1 VKLLLVGT
9 GAREHAIAWKLLRDD
24 PTLEIIC
31 AQGNAGISELAECIP
46 VKSEDVKSLLG
57 FANRADVD
65 LTFVGPEAP
74 LALGIVDAFRE
85 SGRVIFGPTRRAAEI
100 ETSKRFAKSLM
111 LNAGIPTA
119 TASHHTSPE
128 DALEAIQRRG
138 TPIVIKA
145 SGLAAG
151 KGVVIARS
159 MEEAERAVYMMLED
173 HAFGAA
179 GDEILVEEFMEGE
192 ELSIFVLTDGTNSLP
207 MLAAQ
212 DHKRLLDGDLGP
224 NTGGM
229 GAYAPV
235 SLASDR
241 VMGEAMD
248 RIIEPTLRAM
258 RDHGRPFTGLLY
270 AGLMLTE
277 SGPKVVEFNCRF
289 GDPETEAILPLMTSS
304 LLEPVHAIARGDSLA
319 GMPPIE
325 WSGKSS
331 VTTVLASHGYPDSAR
346 KGDEIR
352 LPAPPQ
358 GVHVFHAATTR
369 ERETETLI
377 TSGGRVLAITATG
390 ESVEDAAKMSRDYS
404 ERVSF
409 EGKQFRR
416 DIAWRELVRNA
427 GAP

>member
-1 VKLLLVGT
+1 VKVLLIGT
-9 GAREHAIAWKLLRDD
+9 GAREHAIAWKLKRDD
-24 PTLEIIC
+24 PSIEIIC

-46 VKSEDVKSLLG
+46 VKAEDVKSLLG

-65 LTFVGPEAP
+65 LTFVGPEGP

-85 SGRVIFGPTRRAAEI
+85 SGRAIFGPTRRAAEI

-111 LNAGIPTA
+111 LDAGIPTA
-119 TASHHTSPE
+119 AASHHTSA
-128 DALEAIQRRG
+128 DAALDAIGRMG

-173 HAFGAA
+173 HMFGEA
-179 GDEILVEEFMEGE
+179 GSEILVEEFMEGE
-192 ELSIFVLTDGTNSLP
+192 ELSLFVLTDGVNALP
-207 MLAAQ
+207 MIAAQ
-212 DHKRLLDGDLGP
+212 DHKRLLDGDVGP

-235 SLASDR
+235 SLATSRGMDD
-241 VMGEAMD
+241 AMD
-248 RIIEPTLRAM
+248 RIIEPTLRAL
-258 RDHGRPFTGLLY
+258 RDGGRPFTGLLY
-270 AGLMLTE
+270 AGLMITE
-277 SGPKVVEFNCRF
+277 TGPKVVEFNCRF

-304 LLEPVHAIARGDSLA
+304 LLDPVLAISRGDSLA
-319 GMPPIE
+319 GAAPLE

-331 VTTVLASHGYPDSAR
+331 VTTVLASHGYPDSSR
-346 KGDEIR
+346 KGDAIH
-352 LPAPPQ
+352 LPAVPQ
-358 GVHVFHAATTR
+358 DVHVFHAATTR

-377 TSGGRVLAITATG
+377 TNGGRVLAITAIADSIG
-390 ESVEDAAKMSRDYS
+390 EAAARSRDYS

-409 EGKQFRR
+409 DGKQFRR
-416 DIAWRELVRNA
+416 DIAWRELARNA